1 LIDRDLESAMEVVR
15 EVVRLGRNLRK
26 REGLRVRQPLMRLTV
41 LTRDSAVARAVDTH
55 SDVIADEMNV
65 KEVAT
70 SPDEG
75 ALVHLSAK
83 ANFRTLGPLF
93 GAKMPEAASAI
104 SALKPEEI
112 EAVLDGGTVSIAGR
126 DLDLAGI
133 FIERTPRDGTVV
145 EAGAVFAVAL
155 DTTVSNELLLEGISR
170 ELISRIQRL
179 RREAGLDVTDRVVL
193 VWRSQ
198 DPLIRSALS
207 THAGEIGAEVLAVS
221 IEETVDDEGESF
233 DIDRRTV
240 SLLVRPA

>member
-1 LIDRDLESAMEVVR
+1 M
-15 EVVRLGRNLRK
+15 
-26 REGLRVRQPLMRLTV
+26 LTV
-41 LTRDSAVARAVDTH
+41 LTRDSAVARAVETH
-55 SDVIADEMNV
+55 SDVIADELNV

-93 GAKMPEAASAI
+93 GARMPEAAGAI
-104 SALKPEEI
+104 SALKPEDLET
-112 EAVLDGGTVSIAGR
+112 VLEGGTVPIAGR
-126 DLDLAGI
+126 DLDLADLI
-133 FIERTPRDGTVV
+133 IERTPRDETVV
-145 EAGAVFAVAL
+145 EAGLDFAVAL
-155 DTTVSNELLLEGISR
+155 DTHVSDELLLEGIAR
-170 ELISRIQRL
+170 ELISRVQRL

-198 DPLIRSALS
+198 DPLIRSAIS

-221 IEETVDDEGESF
+221 IEEAVDDQGESF